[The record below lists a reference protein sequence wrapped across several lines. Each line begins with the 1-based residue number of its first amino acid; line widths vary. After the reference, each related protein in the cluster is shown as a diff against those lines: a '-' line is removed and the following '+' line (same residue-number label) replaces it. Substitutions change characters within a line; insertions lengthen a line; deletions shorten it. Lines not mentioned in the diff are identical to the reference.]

1 MAAHKVDPD
10 DVTFKIGDKIVPL
23 YSGSLD
29 AVEPEPNADQRRNR
43 EFTVTI
49 TIIGHSFTPVGG
61 VGSAEP
67 DDPARDEI
75 DVTPTQKLLTRGNGD
90 AADG

>member
-1 MAAHKVDPD
+1 MTAHKVDPD

-29 AVEPEPNADQRRNR
+29 AVDAEPKADHRYNR

-49 TIIGHSFTPVGG
+49 NIIGWWTPNGFVPD
-61 VGSAEP
+61 EP
-67 DDPARDEI
+67 TELACDEI

-90 AADG
+90 ATNG